1 LRKSF
6 SMWLKWTKRI
16 VAAIGILI
24 FLVVA
29 FALTVIYVYEDE
41 IKEFATQQLNKNLK
55 VKVQVKSED
64 IELTLWDQFP
74 NASLRFKNVLIPD
87 YTSENNADTLLYAQ
101 SIYLS
106 FDFWDMYAGNYK
118 VKKIHIA
125 SAVANIKT
133 LEDNISNYDVWKADT
148 TKNEHG
154 NKFSFHLEELT
165 GENIRLSYTNVPNN
179 QKYALTTEQILFSG
193 KFSEQTYQMS
203 ATSDMIIN
211 TLQIDSIDILTDK
224 KANLDFG
231 MLIDN
236 ETKSYAIQKG
246 NLTIEEIIFD
256 VKGVFQSKKD
266 SSNIDI
272 AIKGKNIDLESA
284 FTIFPKEYLAP
295 LQKYDA
301 KGMVVFDA
309 QIVGRTNNG
318 YTPRIKADFYI
329 DKGSVK
335 EKTSN
340 VTLTNIDL
348 EGYYDSDTNAI
359 SILEI
364 ANLSANMDVGT
375 INGSLKIT
383 DLSQPKVTVHSQG
396 NINLYLLQKFL
407 QNKSIETLEGNSQY
421 TFDMQGKK
429 TKTGFDLISSK
440 GVFNFEN
447 VKLKLPSSPILYS
460 GINGKAVLKN
470 NDAAIQGLSGMALT
484 SDFELDGVIK
494 NLIPYIV
501 SSKETMTIEADLRS
515 KYVMLD
521 DLMNVETSNSFTA
534 GMNPNP
540 EPFSLPNNINLN
552 LKSQIKSLM
561 FGKLNAKNINGVFTL
576 YNRNLKAS
584 NISFKASKGVYKGD
598 FGLEQQID
606 NSFIWESD
614 ISATGIDIKS
624 LFVEMDNFGQV
635 YLTDQNIKGK
645 GDITL
650 SLVVALDQFLNLK
663 TETLIASTT
672 LNLKKGELINQSSL
686 MEIGAYLADNKA
698 VNKVL
703 DTDKLNSK
711 LKHIKFKD
719 LSNTITIKN
728 SKIFIPKMLIESNVM
743 DISISGWHSFTDSID
758 YHFSFRM
765 RDVMVQKNVTEFGPV
780 QDDGL
785 GVKLFLKMFGT
796 LDNPTYKIDQ
806 EERKAALKADIK
818 QEKADMKSL
827 LKSEL
832 GLFKNDTAVN
842 DYVAPEK
849 KAPTFEMDWEE
860 FDNKD
865 TLTEDANSD
874 NATKAKKDRVKK
886 DKGFNKLLKKMGI
899 EEEEK
904 KAPALEMEFDAD

>member
-1 LRKSF
+1 
-6 SMWLKWTKRI
+6 MWLKWTKRI

-41 IKEFATQQLNKNLK
+41 IKEFATEQLNKNLK
-55 VKVQVKSED
+55 VKVRVKSED

-74 NASLRFKNVLIPD
+74 NASLRFKDVLIPD
-87 YTSENNADTLLYAQ
+87 YTSQNNADTLLYAKG
-101 SIYLS
+101 IYLN

-118 VKKIHIA
+118 VKKIHIE

-133 LEDNISNYDVWKADT
+133 LDNAVNNYDVWKADT
-148 TKNEHG
+148 TKNKHG

-165 GENIRLSYTNVPNN
+165 GENLRISYTNIPVN

-193 KFSEQTYQMS
+193 EFSEQTYQMS
-203 ATSDMIIN
+203 ATSDMIIH
-211 TLQIDSIDILTDK
+211 TLQIDSVSILTDK

-236 ETKSYAIQKG
+236 EAKSYAIQKG
-246 NLTIEEIIFD
+246 DLTIEEIIFD

-266 SSNIDI
+266 SSNIDLI
-272 AIKGKNIDLESA
+272 IKGKNIDLESA

-309 QIVGRTNNG
+309 QVVGRTNSG
-318 YTPRIKADFYI
+318 YSPRVKADFYI

-335 EKTSN
+335 EKSSN

-348 EGYYDSDTNAI
+348 EGYYDSDTNAV

-364 ANLSANMDVGT
+364 TKLAANMDVGT
-375 INGSLKIT
+375 INGFLKLTDLRRPKIT
-383 DLSQPKVTVHSQG
+383 AHSQG
-396 NINLYLLQKFL
+396 NINLFLLQKFL
-407 QNKSIETLEGNSQY
+407 QNKSIETLEGNTQY
-421 TFDMQGKK
+421 TFDMKGKS
-429 TKTGFDLISSK
+429 TNVGFDLISSK
-440 GVFNFEN
+440 GVFSFEN
-447 VKLKLPSSPILYS
+447 VKLKLPTSPILYS

-470 NDAAIQGLSGMALT
+470 NDAIIQGLSGMALT

-494 NLIPYIV
+494 NLIPYIM
-501 SSKETMTIEADLRS
+501 SAKETMVIEADLRS

-521 DLMNVETSNSFTA
+521 DLMNVETSNSYTA
-534 GMNPNP
+534 GLDSDP
-540 EPFSLPNNINLN
+540 EPFSLPNNIHLN

-561 FGKLNAKNINGVFTL
+561 FGKLNAKNIKGVFTL
-576 YNRNLKAS
+576 YNQNLKA
-584 NISFKASKGVYKGD
+584 NNVSFKASKGMYKGT
-598 FGLEQQID
+598 FGLEQQKD

-624 LFVEMDNFGQV
+624 LFVEMDNFGQA

-650 SLVVALDQFLNLK
+650 SLVVALDKYLNLK
-663 TETLIASTT
+663 TESLSARTT
-672 LNLKKGELINQSSL
+672 LNLQKGELINQSSL
-686 MEIGAYLADNKA
+686 MEIGAYLAENKA

-703 DTDKLNSK
+703 DTEKLNAK

-719 LSNTITIKN
+719 LSNTITIKD

-743 DISISGWHSFTDSID
+743 DISISGWHSFLDSID

-765 RDVMVQKNVTEFGPV
+765 RDVMIQKNVTEFGPV

-806 EERKAALKADIK
+806 DERKASVKADIK
-818 QEKADMKSL
+818 QEKEDMKSL

-832 GLFKNDTAVN
+832 GLFKNDTAVT

-849 KAPTFEMDWEE
+849 QAPTFEMDWEE
-860 FDNKD
+860 FDD
-865 TLTEDANSD
+865 TDSLDEGVELENG
-874 NATKAKKDRVKK
+874 KKIKKDRVKK
-886 DKGFNKLLKKMGI
+886 DKGINKLLKKMGV
-899 EEEEK
+899 EEENEK
-904 KAPALEMEFDAD
+904 SPVLEMEFE